1 MPADQAGIA
10 AGSVITAVDGT
21 AVTSATQLSS
31 LIAKQAVGD
40 KVTIDWT
47 SGTGAAQSAT
57 ITLVGG
63 PAA

>member
-1 MPADQAGIA
+1 
-10 AGSVITAVDGT
+10 
-21 AVTSATQLSS
+21 LSS